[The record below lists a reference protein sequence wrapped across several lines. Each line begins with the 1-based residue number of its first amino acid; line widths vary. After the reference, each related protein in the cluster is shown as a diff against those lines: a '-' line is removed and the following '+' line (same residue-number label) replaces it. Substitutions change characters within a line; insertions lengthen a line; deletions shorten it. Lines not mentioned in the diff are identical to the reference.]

1 MSSSFFASFL
11 PRWSPRR
18 GRGVSLLASLF
29 LTVLLLPAAEP
40 VAAPSA
46 VDAPPTPKVRE
57 RRERSERPP
66 VGDQAVS
73 SGQARREAVGV
84 FGSVEVAGE
93 VSRDAVAVV
102 GSAFVRPGG
111 SVGGSLVSVLGSAE
125 QRGRVGGDV
134 VAVIG
139 DALIDGPVGGQVV
152 VVGGTLELGPSADL
166 RQGYVLVG
174 GQLRRDAAAKV
185 AGQEVS
191 VISSGAWSGLS
202 TWVRSCLFWG
212 RPLAFRE
219 GLGWAWWAAAAFA
232 ALYLLVALLFP
243 RPVERAVGTLEAR
256 PGLTLV
262 ATILTVLCT
271 PLVLTVLSI
280 SVVGLV
286 LVPVLALGLLA
297 ALLLGQAAFRVWL
310 GRRLLKVL
318 GGTEVLGGTGEGMGS
333 ALIAGSALVLLLYT
347 VPLLGFALVFTLAWL
362 STGVMVLTAALALR
376 RAPAAPAGV
385 PAAGPAPAVESPP
398 VAGAYADPAV
408 LPRAGF
414 LVRSLALALDV
425 LVVGS
430 VVALMHAIAPAFL
443 LVLAAYGAVLWRLR
457 GATLGGMILGLRVV
471 RTDGKDV
478 DWTTAGIRAL
488 SCFLSLLP
496 LGLGFLWIAF
506 DRDRQAWHDKVAGTV
521 VIRVP
526 RGVSLA

>member
-1 MSSSFFASFL
+1 
-11 PRWSPRR
+11 
-18 GRGVSLLASLF
+18 V
-29 LTVLLLPAAEP
+29 
-40 VAAPSA
+40 
-46 VDAPPTPKVRE
+46 
-57 RRERSERPP
+57 
-66 VGDQAVS
+66 
-73 SGQARREAVGV
+73 
-84 FGSVEVAGE
+84 
-93 VSRDAVAVV
+93 
-102 GSAFVRPGG
+102 
-111 SVGGSLVSVLGSAE
+111 
-125 QRGRVGGDV
+125 
-134 VAVIG
+134 
-139 DALIDGPVGGQVV
+139 
-152 VVGGTLELGPSADL
+152 
-166 RQGYVLVG
+166 
-174 GQLRRDAAAKV
+174 
-185 AGQEVS
+185 
-191 VISSGAWSGLS
+191 
-202 TWVRSCLFWG
+202 
-212 RPLAFRE
+212 
-219 GLGWAWWAAAAFA
+219 
-232 ALYLLVALLFP
+232 
-243 RPVERAVGTLEAR
+243 
-256 PGLTLV
+256 
-262 ATILTVLCT
+262 
-271 PLVLTVLSI
+271 VLSI

-318 GGTEVLGGTGEGMGS
+318 GGTGEAINWSRVPPQERRLLKVLGGTGEGMGS

>member
-1 MSSSFFASFL
+1 
-11 PRWSPRR
+11 
-18 GRGVSLLASLF
+18 
-29 LTVLLLPAAEP
+29 
-40 VAAPSA
+40 
-46 VDAPPTPKVRE
+46 
-57 RRERSERPP
+57 
-66 VGDQAVS
+66 
-73 SGQARREAVGV
+73 
-84 FGSVEVAGE
+84 
-93 VSRDAVAVV
+93 
-102 GSAFVRPGG
+102 
-111 SVGGSLVSVLGSAE
+111 
-125 QRGRVGGDV
+125 
-134 VAVIG
+134 
-139 DALIDGPVGGQVV
+139 
-152 VVGGTLELGPSADL
+152 
-166 RQGYVLVG
+166 
-174 GQLRRDAAAKV
+174 
-185 AGQEVS
+185 
-191 VISSGAWSGLS
+191 
-202 TWVRSCLFWG
+202 
-212 RPLAFRE
+212 
-219 GLGWAWWAAAAFA
+219 
-232 ALYLLVALLFP
+232 
-243 RPVERAVGTLEAR
+243 
-256 PGLTLV
+256 
-262 ATILTVLCT
+262 
-271 PLVLTVLSI
+271 VLSI